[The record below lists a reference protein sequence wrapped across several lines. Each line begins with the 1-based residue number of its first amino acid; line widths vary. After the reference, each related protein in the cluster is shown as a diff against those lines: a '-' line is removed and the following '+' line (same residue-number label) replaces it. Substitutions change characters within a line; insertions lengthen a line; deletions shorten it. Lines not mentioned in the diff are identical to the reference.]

1 VNRAKDLARRLDE
14 CPLGRAGWREFE
26 DACIEA
32 LEWLLVPP
40 LTKPIIQPRTING
53 TERRDAVFPNRNLVP
68 DTNWGYLHQ
77 KLDAELILFEFKNYD
92 SDEIAADEV
101 SQTGGYLRKSMGR
114 LAILCCSKA
123 PIRAAHHKRNTI
135 YSENGQVIL
144 FLTRDQLKE
153 MLFIKERG
161 EEPSDLILDLIDRFK
176 LEHE

>member
-1 VNRAKDLARRLDE
+1 MNRARDLARRLDE
-14 CPLGRAGWREFE
+14 CPLGADGWQLFE
-26 DACIEA
+26 DTCIEA

-40 LTKPIIQPRTING
+40 LTKPIIQKRTING

-68 DTNWGYLHQ
+68 DSNWGYLHQ
-77 KLDAELILFEFKNYD
+77 KLEAELILIEFKNYD
-92 SDEIAADEV
+92 RDDIGPDEV
-101 SQTGGYLRKSMGR
+101 RQVSSYLRKSMGR

-123 PIRAAHHKRNTI
+123 PSVSAHHKRNTI
-135 YSENGQVIL
+135 YSEHGQVIL
-144 FLTRDQLKE
+144 FLSKDQLKE